1 MEKQKL
7 ESAQEQGAKKDF
19 EQVKAEMQ
27 AEFLR
32 LRDEEGK
39 MKLVQAVLN
48 GQALE
53 AAGINLED
61 KSRVMEAFAYGGTKW
76 ATQFR
81 SDAYEEIE
89 KTPDIFQTLNDLP
102 WGQENITFGICEI
115 NGTKSIILR
124 QRQTL
129 EDRGGYPFTLLIS
142 FDEKLWE
149 KFSWNGMSI
158 IKAILDDPIIKFLFL
173 RRAGYIPWVHH
184 GDEAQQKRIAN
195 LVFWLESN
203 FKEITPLEDMSAET
217 RENIEN
223 SEREATAREIPP
235 EEANPEYWARVLA
248 ALPEGARK
256 KARIFIGD
264 AGKSALDWG
273 VKTMFAPKRS

>member
-1 MEKQKL
+1 
-7 ESAQEQGAKKDF
+7 
-19 EQVKAEMQ
+19 
-27 AEFLR
+27 
-32 LRDEEGK
+32 
-39 MKLVQAVLN
+39 
-48 GQALE
+48 
-53 AAGINLED
+53 
-61 KSRVMEAFAYGGTKW
+61 
-76 ATQFR
+76 
-81 SDAYEEIE
+81 
-89 KTPDIFQTLNDLP
+89 
-102 WGQENITFGICEI
+102 
-115 NGTKSIILR
+115 
-124 QRQTL
+124 
-129 EDRGGYPFTLLIS
+129 
-142 FDEKLWE
+142 
-149 KFSWNGMSI
+149 MSI

-217 RENIEN
+217 RE
-223 SEREATAREIPP
+223 IPP